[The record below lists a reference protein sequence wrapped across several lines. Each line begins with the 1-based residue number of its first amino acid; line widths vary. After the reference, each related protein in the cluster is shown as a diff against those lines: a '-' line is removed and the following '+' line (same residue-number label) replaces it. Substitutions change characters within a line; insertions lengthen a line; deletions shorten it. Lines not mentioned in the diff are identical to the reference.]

1 MTLPAPP
8 SQPSEQLTDD
18 FWFKAI
24 FGGLLATVAG
34 IISAWL
40 LTWLCQQWLSSSAI
54 WISAGIGGVIAGVLQ
69 GVFIRHPIEPKLLW
83 LTASSSG
90 WLAAL
95 GYAQAIG
102 SAWPRIGPGAWLGA
116 TALGGAI
123 IGGAQWLVLRRTR
136 QDAVWWVALNA
147 SIWLFIGVIVL
158 VIVGFWFG
166 VMTRE

>member
-1 MTLPAPP
+1 MTPP
-8 SQPSEQLTDD
+8 PPPPQPSEYLTDD

-34 IISAWL
+34 IIGAWL
-40 LTWLCQQWLSSSAI
+40 LTWLSQQWLSSSAI
-54 WISAGIGGVIAGVLQ
+54 WISAGIGGVIAGVIQ
-69 GVFIRHPIEPKLLW
+69 GFFIRHSVEPKLLW

-102 SAWPRIGPGAWLGA
+102 SAWPRIGLGAWLGT
-116 TALGGAI
+116 TALVGAI
-123 IGGAQWLVLRRTR
+123 IGGAQWLVLRRAR
-136 QDAVWWVALNA
+136 QNAVWWVALNA
-147 SIWLFIGVIVL
+147 SIWLFIGVIAL
-158 VIVGFWFG
+158 VVVIFWLG